1 MTKAELVARIA
12 EKAGVSKKAADRCLK
27 AFIEAVEDALQ
38 KGERIAL
45 PGFGIF
51 QVRERAARKGRNPR
65 TGEIMTI
72 PARKVVV
79 FKAAKQ
85 LRELLNPEQ
94 K

>member
-1 MTKAELVARIA
+1 MTKAELVAKIA
-12 EKAGVSKKAADRCLK
+12 EMAGVSKKQADRCLK
-27 AFIEAVEDALQ
+27 ALIEAITDALE

-51 QVRERAARKGRNPR
+51 QVKERAARKGRNPR
-65 TGEIMTI
+65 TGEEITI

-79 FKAAKQ
+79 FKPAKQ
-85 LRELLNPEQ
+85 LKERI